1 MNKLLSTRPLTHLAI
16 VRIIAAVPLLGIG
29 AMHLTGAAPM
39 RPIIDAAG
47 LPMPALGAIAA
58 PLGEILAGI
67 LLVSGAASR
76 LGALLGAA
84 IMAVALYSH
93 IVADWPDE
101 PPPPLPL
108 SVLAL
113 CLYITIRGGGRW
125 SIDHR
130 LSSNP
135 KP

>member
-1 MNKLLSTRPLTHLAI
+1 MNKLLSTGPLTHLAI
-16 VRIIAAVPLLGIG
+16 VRITAAVPLLGIG

-76 LGALLGAA
+76 LGALLGAV
-84 IMAVALYSH
+84 IMAVALYAH

-101 PPPPLPL
+101 PPLPLPIA
-108 SVLAL
+108 VLAL
-113 CLYITIRGGGRW
+113 CLYIAIRGGGRW
-125 SIDHR
+125 SIDRR
-130 LSSNP
+130 LSSILA
-135 KP
+135 K